1 MEEGKTVPRKK
12 ETVPERRKM
21 YLEKESREEDKE
33 GEEMIERMIRGRETY
48 LRKEIRDMRG
58 RRFMR

>member
-12 ETVPERRKM
+12 ETVPERQEM

-33 GEEMIERMIRGRETY
+33 GEEMIERMIRGRGILSE
-48 LRKEIRDMRG
+48 EGDS
-58 RRFMR
+58 

>member
-1 MEEGKTVPRKK
+1 MEEGKTLPRKK

-33 GEEMIERMIRGRETY
+33 GEEMIERMIHGRGNLPE
-48 LRKEIRDMRG
+48 EGDS
-58 RRFMR
+58 